1 MSALIVRLRRPDP
14 GVSVH
19 VREHEFVADVLPPSG
34 SDAGPTPHDLYDS
47 ALASCKAMTVA
58 LYASRKG
65 IPVEDIEVSVE
76 RDASREHDGE
86 YSLAVRMRIGGSVS
100 ESQLREL
107 DAVALKCPIHKLMTL
122 AKTNISTSVERTAC
136 G

>member
-1 MSALIVRLRRPDP
+1 MMSEMIVRLRRPEP

-19 VREHEFVADVLPPSG
+19 VRSHEFVADVLPPSG
-34 SDAGPTPHDLYDS
+34 GDAGPTPHDLYDS

-58 LYASRKG
+58 FYASRKG

-76 RDASREHDGE
+76 RDASRERDGE
-86 YSLAVRMRIGGSVS
+86 YSLAVRLRISGGAS

-107 DAVALKCPIHKLMTL
+107 EAVTLKCPVHKLMTL
-122 AKTNISTSVERTAC
+122 ATTTISTTVEQVA
-136 G
+136 

>member
-1 MSALIVRLRRPDP
+1 MSELIVRLRRPGP

-19 VREHEFVADVLPPSG
+19 VRDHEFVADVLPPSG

-58 LYASRKG
+58 LYAARKG
-65 IPVEDIEVSVE
+65 IPVDDVEVSVE
-76 RDASREHDGE
+76 RDATRERDGE
-86 YSLAVRMRIGGSVS
+86 YSLAVRLRIGGGVS
-100 ESQLREL
+100 EVQLREL
-107 DAVALKCPIHKLMTL
+107 EAVALKCPIHKLMTL
-122 AKTNISTSVERTAC
+122 AKTNISTSVTRL